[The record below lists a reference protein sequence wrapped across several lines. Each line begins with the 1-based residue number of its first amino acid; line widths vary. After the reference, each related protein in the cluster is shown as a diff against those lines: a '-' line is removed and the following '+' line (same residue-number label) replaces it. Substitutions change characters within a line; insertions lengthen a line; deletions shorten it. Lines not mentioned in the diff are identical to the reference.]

1 MYQPFK
7 IRVNCEPN
15 QCLCPNDDD
24 ARSINVNNKS
34 YGGCGR
40 KEKKRERKG
49 APPPTSSLT
58 SQPRFGRGGL
68 CPVHV
73 RRRRRDPISHLA
85 SGIPPPRSIC
95 FQPRESDGQGKVFGE
110 AVARAGAGA
119 AAERRR
125 PRALLQARQVSRPG
139 GLLGQGT
146 PPPRPGSRSL
156 DSALRSC
163 R

>member
-58 SQPRFGRGGL
+58 SQPRFGRGGTL
-68 CPVHV
+68 PRARAPPPPRSHLPPRLGDPAAPLHLLPAERERWPRQGLRRSSRA
-73 RRRRRDPISHLA
+73 RRRRRSSRTAAPTRSPPSSPGIST
-85 SGIPPPRSIC
+85 
-95 FQPRESDGQGKVFGE
+95 
-110 AVARAGAGA
+110 
-119 AAERRR
+119 RR
-125 PRALLQARQVSRPG
+125 PPG
-139 GLLGQGT
+139 T
-146 PPPRPGSRSL
+146 RYAPAPPWLPIFGFCV
-156 DSALRSC
+156 A
-163 R
+163 